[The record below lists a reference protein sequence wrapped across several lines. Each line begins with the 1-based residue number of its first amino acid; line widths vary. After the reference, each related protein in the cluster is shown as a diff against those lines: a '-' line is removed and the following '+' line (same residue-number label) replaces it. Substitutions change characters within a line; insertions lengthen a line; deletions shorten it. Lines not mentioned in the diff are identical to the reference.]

1 MILLVPL
8 LNEEIN
14 RETAALNFLSTVI
27 KNSPYA
33 NKVFL
38 AGGAVRDALMG
49 KPVKDI
55 DIVITEP
62 DGGIKFSEWITKK
75 LGAYKQD
82 VNPLVFPRFG
92 TAKFNLRGVKIDG
105 IDLSSV
111 DIEAVMTRG
120 EKYTPGSR
128 KPDVV
133 YSDLKTDA
141 ERRDLT
147 INALYKD
154 LTTGEILDPTGKGI
168 DDIKNGIIRT
178 PLNPDIT
185 FDDDPLRML
194 RVIRFAVR
202 YNWKIPKELVS
213 SIIKNAS
220 QLKNISMERI
230 QDEFN
235 KMIMSDRPA
244 QAVKLLSYTKLI
256 QHFIP
261 ELLETIGVGQNAY
274 HKDDVFAHTMEVL
287 DNTPPD
293 LIARLSAIFHDI
305 GKPRT
310 KTEDDTGIHFYKHE
324 DVGAEMA
331 NVIMHRM
338 KYSNEQIE
346 SVNKIVSSHMRLK
359 SSGPE
364 GNDVSDKALRKF
376 VAHMGDDLQ
385 SAFKL
390 MHADNISHAE
400 NSSMPNQ
407 IPTLANRISNLT
419 LVVPTKPKLPIN
431 GHDILSQFNL
441 KPGPQVKHILAA
453 IEDAWYENPN
463 LTRDQALQIAGS
475 VIQTNSSSNSLEHL
489 LNQKIRNPETQND
502 IYVRT
507 ALQYDDNHPAKKAAE
522 DFIRRNT

>member
-1 MILLVPL
+1 MILLTHL

-14 RETAALNFLSTVI
+14 RESAALNFLSTII

-33 NKVFL
+33 NKIFL
-38 AGGAVRDALMG
+38 AGGAVRDSLMG

-62 DGGIKFSEWITKK
+62 DGGIKFSEWITRKI
-75 LGAYKQD
+75 GAYKQD
-82 VNPLVFPRFG
+82 ANPLIFPRFG
-92 TAKFNLRGVKIDG
+92 TAKFNLRGITVDG
-105 IDLSSV
+105 IDLSGV

-128 KPDVV
+128 KPEVV

-168 DDIKNGIIRT
+168 DDIKNGVIRT
-178 PLNPDIT
+178 PLDPDIT

-202 YNWKIPKELVS
+202 YNWKIPKKLIT
-213 SIIKNAS
+213 SIIKNAP
-220 QLKNISMERI
+220 QLKNVSMERI

-244 QAVKLLSYTKLI
+244 QAVKLLTYTKLI
-256 QHFIP
+256 EHFIP
-261 ELLETIGVGQNAY
+261 ELSITVGVGQNKY
-274 HKDDVFAHTMEVL
+274 HKDDVFSHTMEVL
-287 DNTPPD
+287 NNTPPD

-305 GKPRT
+305 GKPQT
-310 KTEDDTGIHFYKHE
+310 KTEDETGIHFYKHE

-331 NVIMHRM
+331 DSIMRRM

-364 GNDVSDKALRKF
+364 GSDVSDKALRKF
-376 VAHMGDDLQ
+376 TAHMGQDLQ
-385 SAFKL
+385 SALKL
-390 MHADNISHAE
+390 MHADNISHA
-400 NSSMPNQ
+400 SDASMPNQ
-407 IPTLANRISNLT
+407 IPALADRISRLT
-419 LVVPTKPKLPIN
+419 MTVSTKPKLPIN

-453 IEDAWYENPN
+453 VEDAWYENPD
-463 LTRDQALQIAGS
+463 LTRDQAMQIAS
-475 VIQTNSSSNSLEHL
+475 SAIQNTSSNSLENL

-507 ALQYDDNHPAKKAAE
+507 ALQYDDHHPAKKAAE
-522 DFIRRNT
+522 EFIRRNT